1 VSLWGAISSLFRSEC
16 TELYLTPLLVLK
28 ITQLQDNILY
38 CYILDQSSPEGLAI
52 DWISRN
58 MFWTDSGYD
67 IIQVSMLNGTNKKTL
82 ISEDLI
88 NPRAIVVDPNQG

>member
-1 VSLWGAISSLFRSEC
+1 
-16 TELYLTPLLVLK
+16 
-28 ITQLQDNILY
+28 
-38 CYILDQSSPEGLAI
+38 
-52 DWISRN
+52 